1 MPLLHRQ
8 ILILLAMILA
18 SWSGTYARSADTVPV
33 SETDTV
39 IFRFNPGK
47 LLFQAPFLG
56 NEDGIAY
63 MQRAIA
69 ANRDALDAGTL
80 KIRVK
85 GFCST
90 FPTESDNRA
99 AAKNRSNQVKS
110 YFITNDGL
118 KEDNFITSNYPHDWN
133 GRKDVVALVYL
144 VNTDTA
150 DVEEVVETAPSGPVE
165 VPVLPSRKDDDGEGD
180 QPDTSDLS
188 DNTNVIDL
196 PDTSGPLAVDYDRW
210 TIKTNALYLLAGVAN
225 IGGEYAFHPHWSVD
239 ASLVYSPY
247 TIATTYR
254 MRFLYLQ
261 PEARYWLTKPM
272 KGHFFGVHLHAG
284 VFNVSVDRDN
294 RYQSEKGFYGAGVS
308 YGYSLPLAKRWSAE
322 FTVGVGYAFT
332 KYCTYYNIPN
342 GMRYEKDRPYNYWGP
357 TKLGVS
363 IIYRFGDKSY

>member
-1 MPLLHRQ
+1 
-8 ILILLAMILA
+8 MILA
-18 SWSGTYARSADTVPV
+18 SWSGTYARSADSVPV

-39 IFRFNPGK
+39 IFRFNPDK

-144 VNTDTA
+144 VNTGTA

-165 VPVLPSRKDDDGEGD
+165 VPVLSSRKDDDGEGD
-180 QPDTSDLS
+180 QSDTSDLS

-210 TIKTNALYLLAGVAN
+210 AIKTNALYLLAGVAN

-239 ASLVYSPY
+239 VSLVYSPY